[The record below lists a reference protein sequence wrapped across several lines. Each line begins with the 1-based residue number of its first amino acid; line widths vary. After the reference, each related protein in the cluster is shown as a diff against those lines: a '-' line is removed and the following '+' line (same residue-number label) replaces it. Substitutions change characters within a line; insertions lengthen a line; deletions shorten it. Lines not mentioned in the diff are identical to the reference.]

1 MNILPQTT
9 RRRIQKIP
17 QIPSVW
23 EGDRRSLSGLKSTL
37 EPNSDGNGECII
49 WVDGSEG
56 FVRAM
61 DVVSPEMGPEAM
73 VRTLLRAVE
82 TPHSPAKP
90 ARPQKIVVRSRE
102 IQFFLRGALQNLDI
116 VIDYV
121 PELPLIDELF
131 RGFEE
136 MNNARPP
143 ALPPA
148 YEPLLKKVAYDIWQ
162 VQPWNLLADHDIL
175 AIELNRSGIEMLYA
189 CVMGMLGQ
197 EYGIILYRSLDSLK
211 QFRLAAIKEKSANR
225 LEKAFLAQDCWFL
238 NFESIFDL
246 DEDEEEEEEDDFDL
260 ADLPISEIRPLFG
273 SVHPYEGI
281 RPFLD
286 EEEALAVHL
295 TLQAMLKFFQANESH
310 LAKQTISQICN
321 KFNLPMLGEDKT
333 EQSYPITVSTL
344 PQLSTELLDMIE
356 ESEDAEDNED
366 NEKLQVPLQDDLVPE
381 NSFLSLGMVPWDLI
395 EKIQD
400 SPKIYHQ
407 SQEISSK
414 GDGLPVI
421 MIQTSRPKAKTLINK
436 IQDCGGLEA
445 ICFNP
450 GEDPFTGNHYD
461 LGILQMVNGSLYL
474 FGEFLADDTEHIQA
488 RRKWENRCQQTLGY
502 CGLIVAMGVT
512 GSSKGNPQLN
522 DMMALFETKA
532 VDSES
537 LAMGVLQ
544 LMPQF
549 EI

>member
-9 RRRIQKIP
+9 RRRLQKIQ

-37 EPNSDGNGECII
+37 DPNSEGNGECII

-61 DVVSPEMGPEAM
+61 DVVSPEMGPEAI
-73 VRTLLRAVE
+73 VRTLLRAIE

-102 IQFFLRGALQNLDI
+102 TQFFLRGALQNLDI
-116 VIDYV
+116 TIDYV

-143 ALPPA
+143 AIPAA
-148 YEPLLKKVAYDIWQ
+148 YEPLLRQSAYEIWQ
-162 VQPWNLLADHDIL
+162 AQPWNVLADHDIL
-175 AIELNRSGIEMLYA
+175 AIELNSCGIETLYA
-189 CVMGMLGQ
+189 CIMGMLGR
-197 EYGIILYRSLDSLK
+197 EYGIILYRSLESLK
-211 QFRLAAIKEKSANR
+211 QFRIAAIEEKSANR
-225 LEKAFLAQDCWFL
+225 LEKAFLSQDCWFL

-246 DEDEEEEEEDDFDL
+246 DDDEDEDEDEDDDFDL
-260 ADLPISEIRPLFG
+260 ADLPTSEIRPLFG

-286 EEEALAVHL
+286 EEESIAIYLG
-295 TLQAMLKFFQANESH
+295 LQAILQFFECHESD
-310 LAKQTISQICN
+310 LDEETISEIKN
-321 KFNLPMLGEDKT
+321 TFEVPLPAEDKT
-333 EQSYPITVSTL
+333 EQLISITVSTL
-344 PQLSTELLDMIE
+344 PQLSSELIEMIE
-356 ESEDAEDNED
+356 DSEDDEDND
-366 NEKLQVPLQDDLVPE
+366 KLQVPLQDDLVPE

-395 EKIQD
+395 EDIQD
-400 SPKIYHQ
+400 RSKIYYQ
-407 SQEISSK
+407 SKEISPK

-421 MIQTSRPKAKTLINK
+421 MIQTSRPKAKELINK
-436 IQDCGGLEA
+436 ILDCGGLESV
-445 ICFNP
+445 CFNP
-450 GEDPFTGNHYD
+450 GEDPFSGNHYD
-461 LGILQMVNGSLYL
+461 LGILQMVDGSLYL
-474 FGEFLADDTEHIQA
+474 FGEFLADDPEHIQA
-488 RRKWENRCQQTLGY
+488 RRKWENRCQKTQGY

-512 GSSKGNPQLN
+512 GSSRGNPQLN

-532 VDSES
+532 VDSKE

-549 EI
+549 DF